1 MGNKNQGQ
9 KSNPFEKIMEDL
21 FSSLRKNGGTASK
34 IDDKIVDGFRNKIIA
49 LQRERDEKD
58 KKFVEKRAECT
69 RLAAQVT
76 ELTSLVEDLI
86 RQRDA
91 AKAEVERL
99 KKK

>member
-1 MGNKNQGQ
+1 MKQ
-9 KSNPFEKIMEDL
+9 KDQNPNSFSFDKIMEE
-21 FSSLRKNGGTASK
+21 FFGGLRKNGGTTSK
-34 IDDKIVDGFRNKIIA
+34 IDDKIVDGFRDKIVA

-58 KKFVEKRAECT
+58 KKFVEKRAECM